1 MGFTELLYV
10 MQTYWPS
17 VRLSQSPRIYGF
29 HFMNWASVVSP
40 PILAAMLVL
49 FNSRFISLLIME
61 RVSGDEKLQNMACN
75 D

>member
-1 MGFTELLYV
+1 MGFTELPYV

-17 VRLSQSPRIYGF
+17 VRLSQSPRMYGF
-29 HFMNWASVVSP
+29 HFMNWANVVSP

-49 FNSRFISLLIME
+49 FDSRFVSLLILE
-61 RVSGDEKLQNMACN
+61 RDSGDKTLQNRACN